1 MSNTTSDLVQKLN
14 IATYWIDQIYPLL
27 QIAFGTFGNVF
38 NIIIFSRRALR
49 SNPCSLYFLVGS
61 IDNCVVIGIG
71 ICSRYLASSWY
82 WDPSATNIVL
92 CKLRNFV
99 IYSSLTLALCFFA
112 PIISCILPIVLMS
125 IFGILMILN
134 VRRVHNQ
141 VGRHINNA
149 RNERLHSNDRQL
161 AMMLLFQILITTL
174 ISTPYFALAIY
185 NAVAI
190 VMFRYKLSP
199 SELASYNFA
208 NNLFRLL
215 HYTNP
220 VITFYIYTLTGPKFR
235 VEMKHCIQHGL
246 KSVLTAIGLVRYLP
260 LRARQVL
267 FGENQVMNTINII
280 SLSQSRRRG
289 NGVHPTQQK
298 TTMSMTPVA

>member
-92 CKLRNFV
+92 L
-99 IYSSLTLALCFFA
+99 
-112 PIISCILPIVLMS
+112 
-125 IFGILMILN
+125 
-134 VRRVHNQ
+134 
-141 VGRHINNA
+141 
-149 RNERLHSNDRQL
+149 
-161 AMMLLFQILITTL
+161 LITTL

-185 NAVAI
+185 NAIAV
-190 VMFRYKLSP
+190 VMFRNKLSP
-199 SELASYNFA
+199 SALAIYNFA
-208 NNLFRLL
+208 QDLSRLL

-235 VEMKHCIQHGL
+235 VEMKRCIQHGL
-246 KSVLTAIGLVRYLP
+246 KSVLTAIGLMRCLP
-260 LRARQVL
+260 LRAQQAL
-267 FGENQVMNTINII
+267 LGENQVTNTNNI
-280 SLSQSRRRG
+280 SLPQSRRRG
-289 NGVHPTQQK
+289 NAVHPTQQK
-298 TTMSMTPVA
+298 ATMSMTPVA